1 MNNKDNEKKV
11 QINVSLSKRQRDSL
25 RRIAAERMIE
35 KPEKK
40 ESAASVGAEIITDFL
55 DVMEEVQKK
64 KRKEE

>member
-1 MNNKDNEKKV
+1 MNNKDNEEKV

-25 RRIAAERMIE
+25 RRIAAQRMLE

-40 ESAASVGAEIITDFL
+40 ESAASIGAEIITDFL
-55 DVMEEVQKK
+55 DVLQKAEKK